1 MLELISP
8 LGMHG
13 VFYLF
18 SGLTLLGVTF
28 VFIFCPE
35 IKGVVLEDIENVFE
49 DFQWKNSSIMKFLR
63 KSFNRNIIKTYM

>member
-1 MLELISP
+1 MAF
-8 LGMHG
+8 
-13 VFYLF
+13 FYLF